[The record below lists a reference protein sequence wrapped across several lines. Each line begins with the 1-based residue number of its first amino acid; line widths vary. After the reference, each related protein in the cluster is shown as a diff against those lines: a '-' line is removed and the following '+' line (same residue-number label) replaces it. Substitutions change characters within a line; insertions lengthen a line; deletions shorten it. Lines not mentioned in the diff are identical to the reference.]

1 MYAGVTPTTTA
12 ENGVGMT
19 LVDGL
24 AKLVRGKVIEAAT
37 RVKGIHI
44 IDVLLIFQHGSIR
57 LRFFIIA
64 N

>member
-1 MYAGVTPTTTA
+1 MDAGVTPTTTA

-37 RVKGIHI
+37 RVKGVNL
-44 IDVLLIFQHGSIR
+44 IDMLLVFQHRSIR